1 MDLIGFFWGFF
12 FFTIS
17 QIELILWL
25 LFKKKTNTVKYF
37 LKYIIN

>member
-1 MDLIGFFWGFF
+1 MDLIGFFEGF

-25 LFKKKTNTVKYF
+25 LFKKKPNTVKYF

>member
-1 MDLIGFFWGFF
+1 MDLIGFFEGF